1 MQLRKNVR
9 PITFRQKRAV
19 ECWIRNRRR
28 SKAQALREAGYSKAI
43 ISQPHKVFDSKAVQ
57 LEFVLRGLGI
67 DGKSQNMPTCP
78 EEYGL
83 KEPETIDIDFSQ
95 MTEEQLRELKAKLA
109 ATPDDNVNYYPPF
122 M

>member
-19 ECWIRNRRR
+19 ECWIRNRRH

-43 ISQPHKVFDSKAVQ
+43 IHQPHKVFDSKAVQ

-83 KEPETIDIDFSQ
+83 KEPEVIPVDFSL
-95 MTEEQLRELKAKLA
+95 MTTEQLRELKQKLA
-109 ATPDDNVNYYPPF
+109 ETPDVNYYPSF
-122 M
+122 T